1 MFEQRSH
8 EDSGITLSRDPLL
21 GEVIDR
27 YRLVEAV
34 GDGAMANVYRAQH
47 TTLTDRRY
55 AVKVL
60 RPNIA
65 RKPQVAA
72 RFRREA
78 RILSQLEH
86 PNIISVIDAGTT
98 PHGLLYMVL
107 DYAEG
112 PTLKDLIRSEEKM
125 SAARTVDIISQI
137 LSALKRIHA
146 LGYIHRDIKPDN
158 IVVTK
163 SEGKDLVKILD
174 FGIAGMAEADPDM
187 TRLTEVNRICGTPHY
202 MAPEQASASEILAPV
217 DIYALGVILY
227 EILEGRP
234 PFVGP
239 MAEVLVQKLV
249 ADPKAPTA
257 GGSLGMMA
265 MSMLSRE
272 PEARPTAARLLAQ
285 LRSWSPQETM
295 NSPVASVT
303 NVETAPI
310 VEIKHASNWTRAF
323 GQTLVAAGIAGL
335 CAYAGFSMVRSHQS
349 SVQTQESALV
359 SSPIDVEAS
368 SVQPVRHQ
376 KKAKP
381 DSVTRKKARK
391 ASKKV
396 NRKASNKRLK
406 KTPAKRQPTLSDSL
420 ARLDALE
427 AQPNLEELA
436 FIAKP
441 KPQAKV
447 EQPTR
452 NEILEFKPDIAKP
465 VESRKEAHD
474 ESTMETSTS
483 ENQGKTEAS
492 KTGVSSVSAEVASL
506 PSEEEVAQA
515 KAELDK
521 IRRRAFSER
530 KRVSAY
536 RMQAN

>member
-1 MFEQRSH
+1 
-8 EDSGITLSRDPLL
+8 LV

-55 AVKVL
+55 AIKVL

-65 RKPQVAA
+65 SKPQVAE
-72 RFRREA
+72 RFRRES

-98 PHGLLYMVL
+98 SHGLLYMVL

-112 PTLKDLIRSEEKM
+112 PTLKDLMRSDEKM
-125 SAARTVDIISQI
+125 SIERTVDVISQI
-137 LSALKRIHA
+137 LSALKRIHS

-174 FGIAGMAEADPDM
+174 FGIAGMAEADPEI

-217 DIYALGVILY
+217 DIYAVGAILY

-239 MAEVLVQKLV
+239 LTEVLVQKLV
-249 ADPKAPTA
+249 ADPKPPTNS
-257 GGSLGMMA
+257 GNLGAMT
-265 MSMLSRE
+265 MSMLERD

-285 LRSWSPQETM
+285 LRSWKPQQ
-295 NSPVASVT
+295 A
-303 NVETAPI
+303 I
-310 VEIKHASNWTRAF
+310 HASIANKEVAAKTGVKIVPRWQRAL
-323 GQTLVAAGIAGL
+323 GQTLIAAGIAGL
-335 CAYAGFSMVRSHQS
+335 CAYAGFKMVRSHQTPS
-349 SVQTQESALV
+349 AIQNSALV
-359 SSPIDVEAS
+359 LSPIDAETSAVPPIAHEEKAES
-368 SVQPVRHQ
+368 KLRPRRKLRSVS
-376 KKAKP
+376 KKAKRKP
-381 DSVTRKKARK
+381 VRRLQKKMRPKKAR
-391 ASKKV
+391 
-396 NRKASNKRLK
+396 R
-406 KTPAKRQPTLSDSL
+406 LSDSL
-420 ARLDALE
+420 KLLKASELQAKIEELDFIEEVRSQSKSGQLVRRE
-427 AQPNLEELA
+427 AQNMAP
-436 FIAKP
+436 IRAKP
-441 KPQAKV
+441 AEKLAPAPSPAATVAIASKSTEKTKVSMPVRVSASKPAA
-447 EQPTR
+447 
-452 NEILEFKPDIAKP
+452 N
-465 VESRKEAHD
+465 
-474 ESTMETSTS
+474 
-483 ENQGKTEAS
+483 EAS
-492 KTGVSSVSAEVASL
+492 R
-506 PSEEEVAQA
+506 EEIAQA
-515 KAELDK
+515 RAELEK

-530 KRVSAY
+530 KRLSAY

>member
-1 MFEQRSH
+1 MIENRTH
-8 EDSGITLSRDPLL
+8 IESGITLSRDPLV

-55 AVKVL
+55 AIKVL

-65 RKPQVAA
+65 SKPQVAE

-98 PHGLLYMVL
+98 SHGLLYMVL

-112 PTLKDLIRSEEKM
+112 PTLKDLMRSDEKM
-125 SAARTVDIISQI
+125 SMERTVDVVTQI

-158 IVVTK
+158 IVITK
-163 SEGKDLVKILD
+163 SEGRDLVKILD
-174 FGIAGMAEADPDM
+174 FGIAGMAQADPDL

-217 DIYALGVILY
+217 DIYAVGAILY

-239 MAEVLVQKLV
+239 LTEVLVQKLV
-249 ADPKAPTA
+249 ADPKPPES
-257 GGSLGMMA
+257 GGNLSAMT
-265 MSMLSRE
+265 MSMLERD

-285 LRSWSPQETM
+285 LRKWKPDQAMNASSTEITDATAKSGFKSIASWQ
-295 NSPVASVT
+295 
-303 NVETAPI
+303 
-310 VEIKHASNWTRAF
+310 RAL
-323 GQTLVAAGIAGL
+323 GQTLVAAGIASL
-335 CAYAGFSMVRSHQS
+335 CAYAGFKMVRSHQTS
-349 SVQTQESALV
+349 AEVQQSALI
-359 SSPIDVEAS
+359 SSPIDAETSAIPHIADEEK
-368 SVQPVRHQ
+368 VQPKLKLRKKLRKVSR
-376 KKAKP
+376 KAKQKSLKRP
-381 DSVTRKKARK
+381 RKKVLT
-391 ASKKV
+391 KKP
-396 NRKASNKRLK
+396 RR
-406 KTPAKRQPTLSDSL
+406 LSDSL
-420 ARLDALE
+420 KLLE
-427 AQPNLEELA
+427 VSEVQSKIEELD
-436 FIAKP
+436 FIEEVSLQSKSGKLARRETQKMAPIRAKP
-441 KPQAKV
+441 AENLIPAATTPVALATKSKSLGKTAV
-447 EQPTR
+447 S
-452 NEILEFKPDIAKP
+452 KP
-465 VESRKEAHD
+465 VPVPESKPVVD
-474 ESTMETSTS
+474 E
-483 ENQGKTEAS
+483 
-492 KTGVSSVSAEVASL
+492 
-506 PSEEEVAQA
+506 PSREEIAQA
-515 KAELDK
+515 RAELEK